1 MSSFSSSVFDNLPT
15 RPPTPPRD
23 TTTAV
28 EDALTF
34 PTYGHDAD
42 ADLKQ
47 KARGEDSNTGLW
59 PHSPPG
65 SQDPAGTTSTGK
77 RVGFTP
83 NPTYHHIACTG
94 HIGSPSA
101 QLRKRRSS
109 AKYSKP
115 LRSILKQATQ
125 PPLLTPDDLEARL
138 HYFSPHEP
146 GSFARMLNSAITQ
159 LAGSSVPARLD
170 AYLALNGALRTYD
183 SIPDND
189 ALIVKMSLLMQFLT
203 RDMAWKNNHGTLD
216 TNIVTQAIKLTS
228 TIMSDRRLA
237 AALDDDFRSFVIDR
251 SIAVIEHA
259 VMPKAI
265 VKNHMMLLAQ
275 QRFSAKAMTPGLADR
290 TITALAT
297 VEDRCS
303 GNTVIGTRLV
313 TYQRLLEQA
322 PAVMLHRMR
331 DWFDQVLHG
340 MLSSIKDIRIRAIET
355 CTVAGLTLGNQPHAS
370 RTLLDI
376 LQIEVDDG
384 TTFGDYLD
392 LRLMQ
397 MVASKDAETGAC
409 VPEIWSAVVLF
420 FRNKRF
426 PIERWPKFKAW
437 LKLIQ
442 RCLNAS
448 DLTIK
453 HHAHLAWNKLIFVVM
468 PDAST
473 PRILLDMLKIPVT
486 SGLDRRA
493 NDDHTKQARQFALNT
508 YLHLLHYALRPG
520 LSHEELDVA
529 WDVFVDPVLSGLV
542 KMNSYGCQLAS
553 DVLRGLCSTSPG
565 IWNVNAANEPQ
576 AKQPEQLPRL
586 DPRWV
591 RSRFKKILKPM
602 QTILATAT
610 STPEGANPA
619 YGAAWRTL
627 MQSLADAGI
636 QEVKTSNDLKEALA
650 LVYDLCRVLWHDRPE
665 STTGTTVEIFTE
677 RYTSILSAAV
687 GCIGAGPFAEEFL
700 TWHGDDKLQVA
711 STPSHR
717 HSKHHSTPRSPFV
730 LLFGLLYHP
739 PTWLQQLE
747 SLTLPASR
755 LLALQTSSRP
765 SPSPRIELLAKSAQ
779 IWSTGYA
786 SDAEPLVAA
795 RLWQCLAEEAK
806 TIFETPG
813 TIDDNNESQSL
824 GLDLRHASTILNQG
838 LKHASTSDQAQN
850 TLLEMYSTMI
860 STARRGASIGGTI
873 VTVTELFAKTI
884 HENATSTS
892 LRVRLGLTSYML
904 STAAWPR
911 SAQDLDQARKS
922 LWGVGLGPHKTL
934 TFDPYDH
941 LYRLLVD
948 GLRDSYDELD
958 DSEAVSV
965 TTASGLLRAGLSF
978 LKACPLS
985 LLAVALRK
993 TQGGFVPWVA
1003 DGGRKTGGSQVVL
1016 DMVNS
1021 SWTDLVRLMEDLPH
1035 QDIVLLNALEP
1046 MLVAGFSSPHKS
1058 IVNDTVLFW
1067 NAILG
1072 VNDALD
1078 YPQQLAKVLRARAA
1092 ETEVIMFGFP
1102 EDQSEDDEMV
1112 LPAFYETQ
1120 VKPLTT
1126 NERPRTTEHVAS
1138 EMVSRGPASL
1148 ALPRSVHIASEGSPR
1163 ATPLR
1168 SDSSTKVLRSK
1179 QPSSRLRLRHD
1190 DSQIDFAPVES
1201 SPALPTAESQ
1211 LTEHQREVRV
1221 RQQNNAQMF
1230 PDLSSSPI
1238 VRSSA
1243 PFADITKRLDF
1254 GAKPDKEPIG
1264 TPKKL
1269 HGANALMSDDIT
1281 SSPTPSSNKEVGPAQ
1296 INQAEDEVEVEDDE
1310 LPVEEDEMVVEE
1322 ANRIVEKGK
1331 RVVEEDE
1338 MTEDETAQDPPSSP
1352 PPQAEKPALVS
1363 ATHDGVLGEP
1373 TDPAAESEESSN
1385 GLPEAGEA
1393 KVHDVEL
1400 DSLHE
1405 QESIDPD
1412 LPSDTP
1418 LPNEQLQQEVE
1429 QAAKESKLG
1438 DTTEG
1443 TTFFVPHASESHVP
1457 RDEGTQDD
1465 LPVEQSQVADTVLL
1479 ETTRIEESFVH
1490 LPASS
1495 IQDVEERELDSQHSQ
1510 RSTRKRKSPPELTRA
1525 VKKRKQHSPLKAITG
1540 FFSSFVSGSQQQDE
1554 DDDDMEEEIVVVH
1567 SAPSSAKKESPRRMT
1582 SPAVVLPL
1590 PPAEHTV
1597 ITSSEM
1603 NSQAS
1608 GSQSKRQSRRGKAR
1622 NERPASV
1629 ASLAESSTS
1638 QNLKRKASQ
1647 FDDSAAVDGSVASVV
1662 EDTPAPAK
1670 VRKQR
1675 HGIDSHLVRAA
1686 RLSQEAT
1693 ELGRSTRRS
1702 TALSPR
1708 QDPGEQ
1714 EEDEAAD
1721 GESAVDEDQSPP
1733 PAKSALEAALPSCE
1747 RVPASPRTILGRLK
1761 DVLADLPRMILGPQ
1775 DERELDDVL
1784 FEVRRE
1790 VFEAGRRGRQ

>member
-34 PTYGHDAD
+34 LTHGHDAD
-42 ADLKQ
+42 ADLEH
-47 KARGEDSNTGLW
+47 RTLGDDSNTASW

-65 SQDPAGTTSTGK
+65 SQGLTGTAK

-94 HIGSPSA
+94 QISSPGA
-101 QLRKRRSS
+101 QPRKRRSS

-115 LRSILKQATQ
+115 LRSILKSSTQ

-138 HYFSPHEP
+138 NYFSPHEP
-146 GSFARMLNSAITQ
+146 GSFARMLHSAITQ

-170 AYLALNGALRTYD
+170 AYLALNGARRTYD

-189 ALIVKMSLLMQFLT
+189 ALMAKMSLLMQFLT

-228 TIMSDRRLA
+228 TIMYDRRLA

-297 VEDRCS
+297 VEERCS

-313 TYQRLLEQA
+313 IYQRLLEQA
-322 PAVMLHRMR
+322 PVVMLHRMR

-376 LQIEVDDG
+376 LQLEVDDG

-409 VPEIWSAVVLF
+409 VPQIWSAVVLF

-426 PIERWPKFKAW
+426 PIERWPRFKAW

-453 HHAHLAWNKLIFVVM
+453 HHAHLAWNKLVFVVM

-473 PRILLDMLKIPVT
+473 PRILLDMLRIPVT

-508 YLHLLHYALRPG
+508 YFNLLHYALRPG
-520 LSHEELDVA
+520 LGHEELDVA
-529 WDVFVDPVLSGLV
+529 WDVFVDLVLSGLV
-542 KMNSYGCQLAS
+542 KTNSYGRQLAS
-553 DVLRGLCSTSPG
+553 DVIRGLCSASPG

-576 AKQPEQLPRL
+576 AIQPEQLPRL
-586 DPRWV
+586 DPRWA
-591 RSRFKKILKPM
+591 RSRFKKLLKPT
-602 QTILATAT
+602 QTILTTAI

-619 YGAAWRTL
+619 YGVAWRAL

-636 QEVKTSNDLKEALA
+636 QEVKTSTDLKEALA
-650 LVYDLCRVLWHDRPE
+650 LVFDLCRVLWQDRPQ
-665 STTGTTVEIFTE
+665 SATGTTVETFTE
-677 RYTSILSAAV
+677 RYTSIISTAV
-687 GCIGAGPFAEEFL
+687 DCIGDGPFAEEFL
-700 TWHGDDKLQVA
+700 TWDGDDKLQVA

-739 PTWLQQLE
+739 PTWLQE
-747 SLTLPASR
+747 PVSLTLPASR

-786 SDAEPLVAA
+786 SEAEPLVAA

-806 TIFETPG
+806 MILETPG

-824 GLDLRHASTILNQG
+824 GLDLRHASTILDQG
-838 LKHASTSDQAQN
+838 LKYATASDQAQN
-850 TLLEMYSTMI
+850 TLLKMYSTMI
-860 STARRGASIGGTI
+860 SIARRGAGIGGTI
-873 VTVTELFAKTI
+873 VAVTEPFAKMI
-884 HENATSTS
+884 LENATSTS
-892 LRVRLGLTSYML
+892 LWVRLDLTSYIL

-922 LWGVGLGPHKTL
+922 LWGVGMAPHKTL

-941 LYRLLVD
+941 LYRLLNDV
-948 GLRDSYDELD
+948 LRESYNELD
-958 DSEAVSV
+958 DSQVLSV
-965 TTASGLLRAGLSF
+965 TAASGLLQAGLSF

-985 LLAVALRK
+985 LLAVAMRK
-993 TQGGFVPWVA
+993 SQGGFIYWVA
-1003 DGGRKTGGSQVVL
+1003 DSARKTAGSQAVL
-1016 DMVNS
+1016 NMVTS
-1021 SWTDLVRLMEDLPH
+1021 SWTGLVRLMETLPH
-1035 QDIVLLNALEP
+1035 QDNVLLNALEP
-1046 MLVAGFSSPHKS
+1046 MLVAGFSSPHKN

-1067 NAILG
+1067 NSTFG
-1072 VNDALD
+1072 TNDVLE
-1078 YPQQLAKVLRARAA
+1078 YPQQLARVVRARLA
-1092 ETEVIMFGFP
+1092 ETELLLPGLA
-1102 EDQSEDDEMV
+1102 EDQSEDEEMI

-1120 VKPLTT
+1120 AQPLAA
-1126 NERPRTTEHVAS
+1126 NERPRTTEHMAPEV
-1138 EMVSRGPASL
+1138 VSRVPATLS
-1148 ALPRSVHIASEGSPR
+1148 LPRGAHSVSNDLSSAAR
-1163 ATPLR
+1163 LR
-1168 SDSSTKVLRSK
+1168 SSPNTKVSRYK
-1179 QPSSRLRLRHD
+1179 QPTPRSRLRHD
-1190 DSQIDFAPVES
+1190 DSQIDFARVES
-1201 SPALPTAESQ
+1201 SPVLPTAESQ
-1211 LTEHQREVRV
+1211 LTDHQREVKV
-1221 RQQNNAQMF
+1221 RQQDNAQMF

-1254 GAKPDKEPIG
+1254 GAKPHNEHTG

-1269 HGANALMSDDIT
+1269 HGADALMSDDVA
-1281 SSPTPSSNKEVGPAQ
+1281 SSPTPSSNKDVGSAHM
-1296 INQAEDEVEVEDDE
+1296 NVAEDEVEVEEDE
-1310 LPVEEDEMVVEE
+1310 LPIEEE
-1322 ANRIVEKGK
+1322 RIVEKEEII
-1331 RVVEEDE
+1331 VDEDE
-1338 MTEDETAQDPPSSP
+1338 MAEDESAQDPPSSP
-1352 PPQAEKPALVS
+1352 PPQPEEAAPVTSNL
-1363 ATHDGVLGEP
+1363 DGVLG
-1373 TDPAAESEESSN
+1373 DPADLAAESEEPSKD
-1385 GLPEAGEA
+1385 LPKASEA
-1393 KVHDVEL
+1393 KLHDDEL
-1400 DSLHE
+1400 DPVHVQANVDS
-1405 QESIDPD
+1405 D
-1412 LPSDTP
+1412 LPSDTL
-1418 LPNEQLQQEVE
+1418 LPNEQLQHEVE
-1429 QAAKESKLG
+1429 QAAEESRLG
-1438 DTTEG
+1438 DITEG
-1443 TTFFVPHASESHVP
+1443 TTFFVPHDSASDMV
-1457 RDEGTQDD
+1457 RNDDTQDD
-1465 LPVEQSQVADTVLL
+1465 LPVERSQGANNVLP

-1490 LPASS
+1490 LPAPS
-1495 IQDVEERELDSQHSQ
+1495 IQDVEDRDPDGQQSQ
-1510 RSTRKRKSPPELTRA
+1510 RSTRKRKSSSEGLRA
-1525 VKKRKQHSPLKAITG
+1525 TKKRKQHSPLKAITG
-1540 FFSSFVSGSQQQDE
+1540 FFSSFVGGSQQQDE
-1554 DDDDMEEEIVVVH
+1554 DDDDMEDEIVVVH
-1567 SAPSSAKKESPRRMT
+1567 SVPLSAQKQSPRRMT
-1582 SPAVVLPL
+1582 SPVVVVPL
-1590 PPAEHTV
+1590 PPAEHAV
-1597 ITSSEM
+1597 LASSELD
-1603 NSQAS
+1603 SQAS
-1608 GSQSKRQSRRGKAR
+1608 ESRSQRRRGEAKKP
-1622 NERPASV
+1622 EVLASV
-1629 ASLAESSTS
+1629 SSPIVSGGT
-1638 QNLKRKASQ
+1638 QGLKRKASQ
-1647 FDDSAAVDGSVASVV
+1647 LDDHAAVDDSVASVV
-1662 EDTPAPAK
+1662 EDTPAPSK
-1670 VRKQR
+1670 TRKQR
-1675 HGIDSHLVRAA
+1675 HGPDSHLVKAA

-1693 ELGRSTRRS
+1693 ELGRLTRQS
-1702 TALSPR
+1702 TAWAHLPEDHKG
-1708 QDPGEQ
+1708 QD
-1714 EEDEAAD
+1714 EDEAAD
-1721 GESAVDEDQSPP
+1721 GESAVDQKQSPP
-1733 PAKSALEAALPSCE
+1733 PAKVGLEAVLPSFE

-1775 DERELDDVL
+1775 DEREMDDVL
-1784 FEVRRE
+1784 FEIRRE

>member
-1 MSSFSSSVFDNLPT
+1 MSSFSSSVFDNLPA

-34 PTYGHDAD
+34 LTHGHDAE
-42 ADLKQ
+42 ADLKH
-47 KARGEDSNTGLW
+47 RTLGEDSNTASW

-65 SQDPAGTTSTGK
+65 SQDPTGTAK

-94 HIGSPSA
+94 QISSPGA

-115 LRSILKQATQ
+115 LRSILKPAQ

-138 HYFSPHEP
+138 NYFSPQEP
-146 GSFARMLNSAITQ
+146 GSFARMLHSAITQ

-183 SIPDND
+183 NIPDND
-189 ALIVKMSLLMQFLT
+189 ALMAKMSLLMQFLT

-228 TIMSDRRLA
+228 TIMYDRRLA

-251 SIAVIEHA
+251 SIAVIEHP

-290 TITALAT
+290 AITALAT
-297 VEDRCS
+297 VEERCS
-303 GNTVIGTRLV
+303 GNTVIGTRLII
-313 TYQRLLEQA
+313 YQRLLEQA

-370 RTLLDI
+370 RTVLDI
-376 LQIEVDDG
+376 LQLEVDDV

-409 VPEIWSAVVLF
+409 VPQIWSAVVLF

-453 HHAHLAWNKLIFVVM
+453 HHAHLAWNKLVFVVM

-508 YLHLLHYALRPG
+508 YFNLLHYALRPG
-520 LSHEELDVA
+520 LGHEELDVA

-542 KMNSYGCQLAS
+542 KTNSYGRQLAS
-553 DVLRGLCSTSPG
+553 DVLRGLCSASPG
-565 IWNVNAANEPQ
+565 VWNANAANEPQ
-576 AKQPEQLPRL
+576 AIQPEQLPRL

-591 RSRFKKILKPM
+591 RSRFKRLLKPM
-602 QTILATAT
+602 QTILTTAT

-619 YGAAWRTL
+619 YGAAWHAL

-650 LVYDLCRVLWHDRPE
+650 LVFDSCRVTCQDRPQ
-665 STTGTTVEIFTE
+665 SATGTTVELFTE
-677 RYTSILSAAV
+677 RYTSIISTAA

-700 TWHGDDKLQVA
+700 TWDGDDKLQVA

-739 PTWLQQLE
+739 PTWLQGPE
-747 SLTLPASR
+747 SLALPASR
-755 LLALQTSSRP
+755 LLTLQTSSRL
-765 SPSPRIELLAKSAQ
+765 SVSSRIDLLAKSAQ
-779 IWSTGYA
+779 IWSAGYA
-786 SDAEPLVAA
+786 SEAEPLVAA
-795 RLWQCLAEEAK
+795 RLWRCLAEEAK
-806 TIFETPG
+806 TILESTG
-813 TIDDNNESQSL
+813 TIDDVNESQSL

-838 LKHASTSDQAQN
+838 LKHACASDEAQH

-860 STARRGASIGGTI
+860 SVARHGAGIGGTI
-873 VTVTELFAKTI
+873 VAVVEPFAKTI
-884 HENATSTS
+884 LENATSTS
-892 LRVRLGLTSYML
+892 VQIRSHLTSYVV

-911 SAQDLDQARKS
+911 SAQELDQARKA
-922 LWGVGLGPHKTL
+922 LWGVGLAPHKTL

-948 GLRDSYDELD
+948 GLRDSYNELD
-958 DSEAVSV
+958 DSEDLPV
-965 TTASGLLRAGLSF
+965 TTASGLFRAGLSF
-978 LKACPLS
+978 LKTCPLS

-993 TQGGFVPWVA
+993 TQGGFIHWVA
-1003 DGGRKTGGSQVVL
+1003 DSARKTAGSQIVL
-1016 DMVNS
+1016 DMVTS
-1021 SWTDLVRLMEDLPH
+1021 SWTELVGLMEELPH
-1035 QDIVLLNALEP
+1035 KDNVLLKALEP

-1067 NAILG
+1067 NATLG

-1092 ETEVIMFGFP
+1092 ETEIFVSGFP
-1102 EDQSEDDEMV
+1102 EDQSEDDEML

-1120 VKPLTT
+1120 AQPLTA
-1126 NERPRTTEHVAS
+1126 NERSRTTEHVAP
-1138 EMVSRGPASL
+1138 EMVSRVPASL
-1148 ALPRSVHIASEGSPR
+1148 SLPRSVHIALKGSPR
-1163 ATPLR
+1163 AARLR
-1168 SDSSTKVLRSK
+1168 SDSSTKVSRSK
-1179 QPSSRLRLRHD
+1179 QPTPKSRLRHD

-1211 LTEHQREVRV
+1211 LTEHQREVKA
-1221 RQQNNAQMF
+1221 RQHDNAQIF
-1230 PDLSSSPI
+1230 PDLSSSPV

-1254 GAKPDKEPIG
+1254 AARPDAEHNG

-1269 HGANALMSDDIT
+1269 HGANVLMSDDVT
-1281 SSPTPSSNKEVGPAQ
+1281 SSPTPSSNKEVGLAQ
-1296 INQAEDEVEVEDDE
+1296 RDVAEDEVEVEEDE
-1310 LPVEEDEMVVEE
+1310 LPVVEDEMAVEEDE
-1322 ANRIVEKGK
+1322 RIVEKAE
-1331 RVVEEDE
+1331 RLVDEDE
-1338 MTEDETAQDPPSSP
+1338 MTEDENAQDPSSSP
-1352 PPQAEKPALVS
+1352 PPQPEEPLPVTS
-1363 ATHDGVLGEP
+1363 TLDGVLGDQ
-1373 TDPAAESEESSN
+1373 TDLAAESEQPSN
-1385 GLPEAGEA
+1385 DVPEASQT
-1393 KVHDVEL
+1393 KVHDDEP
-1400 DSLHE
+1400 DSVHV
-1405 QESIDPD
+1405 QGNVDSD

-1418 LPNEQLQQEVE
+1418 LPNEQLQHEVE

-1443 TTFFVPHASESHVP
+1443 TTFFVPHASESDSP
-1457 RDEGTQDD
+1457 REPDTRDD
-1465 LPVEQSQVADTVLL
+1465 TPAERSQEANSVLP

-1490 LPASS
+1490 LPAPS
-1495 IQDVEERELDSQHSQ
+1495 IQDVEEREPDSQQSQ
-1510 RSTRKRKSPPELTRA
+1510 HSTRKRKCSSDGVRA
-1525 VKKRKQHSPLKAITG
+1525 TKKRKQHFPLKAITG
-1540 FFSSFVSGSQQQDE
+1540 FFSSFVGGSQQQDE
-1554 DDDDMEEEIVVVH
+1554 DDDDMEDEIVVMH
-1567 SAPSSAKKESPRRMT
+1567 SVPSSAQKQSPRRMT
-1582 SPAVVLPL
+1582 SPVVVVPL
-1590 PPAEHTV
+1590 PPAEHAV
-1597 ITSSEM
+1597 FASSEM
-1603 NSQAS
+1603 DPQAS
-1608 GSQSKRQSRRGKAR
+1608 GSQPRSQGRRGKAKKPDV
-1622 NERPASV
+1622 PASV
-1629 ASLAESSTS
+1629 PSPIGSGGS
-1638 QNLKRKASQ
+1638 QKLKRKASQ
-1647 FDDSAAVDGSVASVV
+1647 LDDSTAVDDSVASVV

-1670 VRKQR
+1670 TRKQR
-1675 HGIDSHLVRAA
+1675 HGPDSHLVRAA

-1702 TALSPR
+1702 TALSQRP
-1708 QDPGEQ
+1708 DPEEQ

-1721 GESAVDEDQSPP
+1721 RESAVDEEQSPP
-1733 PAKSALEAALPSCE
+1733 PAKLALEAVLPSSE

-1761 DVLADLPRMILGPQ
+1761 DVLADLPRMILAPQ
-1775 DERELDDVL
+1775 DEREMDDVL
-1784 FEVRRE
+1784 FEIRRE

>member
-1 MSSFSSSVFDNLPT
+1 MSSFSSSVFDNLPA

-34 PTYGHDAD
+34 LSHGHDAD
-42 ADLKQ
+42 ADLKH
-47 KARGEDSNTGLW
+47 RTLGEDSNTASW

-65 SQDPAGTTSTGK
+65 SQDPTGTAK

-83 NPTYHHIACTG
+83 NPTYHHIVCTG
-94 HIGSPSA
+94 QISSPGA

-115 LRSILKQATQ
+115 LRSILKPATQ

-138 HYFSPHEP
+138 NYFSPHEP
-146 GSFARMLNSAITQ
+146 GSFARMLHAAITQ

-183 SIPDND
+183 NIPDND
-189 ALIVKMSLLMQFLT
+189 ALMAKMSLLMQFLT

-228 TIMSDRRLA
+228 TIMYDRRLA

-297 VEDRCS
+297 VEERCS

-313 TYQRLLEQA
+313 IYQRLLEQA

-370 RTLLDI
+370 RTVLDI
-376 LQIEVDDG
+376 LQLEVDDG

-409 VPEIWSAVVLF
+409 VPQIWSSVVLF

-453 HHAHLAWNKLIFVVM
+453 HHAHLAWNKLVFVVM

-508 YLHLLHYALRPG
+508 YFNLLHYALRPG
-520 LSHEELDVA
+520 LGHEELDVA

-542 KMNSYGCQLAS
+542 KTNSYGRQLAS
-553 DVLRGLCSTSPG
+553 DVIRGLCSASPG

-576 AKQPEQLPRL
+576 AIQPEQLSRL

-591 RSRFKKILKPM
+591 RSRFKKLLKPM
-602 QTILATAT
+602 QTILITAT

-619 YGAAWRTL
+619 YGAAWHAL
-627 MQSLADAGI
+627 MQSVADAGI

-650 LVYDLCRVLWHDRPE
+650 LVFDLCRILWQDRPQSATE
-665 STTGTTVEIFTE
+665 TTVEMFTE
-677 RYTSILSAAV
+677 RYSSIMSTAV
-687 GCIGAGPFAEEFL
+687 GCIGAGPFAEDFL
-700 TWHGDDKLQVA
+700 TWDGDDKLQVA

-717 HSKHHSTPRSPFV
+717 PSKHHSTPRSPFV

-739 PTWLQQLE
+739 PTWLQEPE
-747 SLTLPASR
+747 SLALPASR
-755 LLALQTSSRP
+755 LLALQTSSRLSA
-765 SPSPRIELLAKSAQ
+765 SPKIELLAKSAQ

-786 SDAEPLVAA
+786 TEAGPLVVA

-806 TIFETPG
+806 TILESPG

-838 LKHASTSDQAQN
+838 LKHASASHQAQY
-850 TLLEMYSTMI
+850 TLLEMYGAMI
-860 STARRGASIGGTI
+860 VTARRGAGISGTI
-873 VTVTELFAKTI
+873 VAVAEPFAKTI
-884 HENATSTS
+884 LENATSTS
-892 LRVRLGLTSYML
+892 LRLRLRLTSDVV

-911 SAQDLDQARKS
+911 SAQELDQARKS
-922 LWGVGLGPHKTL
+922 LWGVGHAPHKTS

-948 GLRDSYDELD
+948 GLRESYNELD
-958 DSEAVSV
+958 DSEALFV
-965 TTASGLLRAGLSF
+965 TTASGLLQASLSF
-978 LKACPLS
+978 LQSCPLS
-985 LLAVALRK
+985 LLAVAMRK
-993 TQGGFVPWVA
+993 TQGGFTHWVT
-1003 DGGRKTGGSQVVL
+1003 DGARKTAGSQVVL
-1016 DMVNS
+1016 DMVTS
-1021 SWTDLVRLMEDLPH
+1021 SWTELVGLMEELPH
-1035 QDIVLLNALEP
+1035 KDNVLLNALEP

-1067 NAILG
+1067 NATLG

-1078 YPQQLAKVLRARAA
+1078 CPQQLAKVLRARAA
-1092 ETEVIMFGFP
+1092 ETELLLPGFP
-1102 EDQSEDDEMV
+1102 EDQSEDEEMV

-1120 VKPLTT
+1120 AQPLAT
-1126 NERPRTTEHVAS
+1126 NERPRTTEHMAP
-1138 EMVSRGPASL
+1138 EMVGRVPATL
-1148 ALPRSVHIASEGSPR
+1148 PLPRSIHIASDRSPR
-1163 ATPLR
+1163 AARLR
-1168 SDSSTKVLRSK
+1168 CDSSTKVSRSK
-1179 QPSSRLRLRHD
+1179 QPTPRSRLRHD

-1201 SPALPTAESQ
+1201 SPALPTGESQ
-1211 LTEHQREVRV
+1211 LTEHQREVKA
-1221 RQQNNAQMF
+1221 RQQKNAQMF

-1254 GAKPDKEPIG
+1254 GAKPDNEHTG

-1269 HGANALMSDDIT
+1269 RGATALRSDDVV
-1281 SSPTPSSNKEVGPAQ
+1281 SSPTPSSSKEVGSAQ
-1296 INQAEDEVEVEDDE
+1296 MNVAEDEVEAEE
-1310 LPVEEDEMVVEE
+1310 EEFPVEEDEIIAEEEDRVVEE
-1322 ANRIVEKGK
+1322 EGRIVD
-1331 RVVEEDE
+1331 EDE
-1338 MTEDETAQDPPSSP
+1338 MTEDENAQDPPSSP
-1352 PPQAEKPALVS
+1352 PPQAEEPALVS
-1363 ATHDGVLGEP
+1363 SNLDGVLGEP
-1373 TDPAAESEESSN
+1373 TDLAAESEEPSN
-1385 GLPEAGEA
+1385 GLPEASEA
-1393 KVHDVEL
+1393 MLHDAEL

-1405 QESIDPD
+1405 QEIIDPD

-1418 LPNEQLQQEVE
+1418 LPNEQLQHEVE

-1443 TTFFVPHASESHVP
+1443 TTFFVPHASESDVP
-1457 RDEGTQDD
+1457 RDEGTQGD
-1465 LPVEQSQVADTVLL
+1465 LPVEQSQVADSVLL

-1490 LPASS
+1490 LPASN
-1495 IQDVEERELDSQHSQ
+1495 IQDVEEREPDSQQSQ
-1510 RSTRKRKSPPELTRA
+1510 RSARKRKSPSETTRA
-1525 VKKRKQHSPLKAITG
+1525 AKKRKQHSPLKAITG
-1540 FFSSFVSGSQQQDE
+1540 FFSSFVGGSQQQNE
-1554 DDDDMEEEIVVVH
+1554 DDDDMEDEIVVVH
-1567 SAPSSAKKESPRRMT
+1567 SVPSSAQKQSPRRMT
-1582 SPAVVLPL
+1582 SPVVVVPL
-1590 PPAEHTV
+1590 PPAEHAV
-1597 ITSSEM
+1597 LASSEM
-1603 NSQAS
+1603 DPQAS
-1608 GSQSKRQSRRGKAR
+1608 GSQPKSQGRRGKAKK
-1622 NERPASV
+1622 PDV
-1629 ASLAESSTS
+1629 STS
-1638 QNLKRKASQ
+1638 VPSPIGSGGSQKLKRKASQ
-1647 FDDSAAVDGSVASVV
+1647 LDDSAAVDDSVASVV

-1670 VRKQR
+1670 TRKQR
-1675 HGIDSHLVRAA
+1675 HGPDSHLVKAA

-1693 ELGRSTRRS
+1693 ELGRSTRQSIAR
-1702 TALSPR
+1702 AHLPEDR
-1708 QDPGEQ
+1708 DEQ
-1714 EEDEAAD
+1714 YKDEAAD
-1721 GESAVDEDQSPP
+1721 GESALDEVQEPP
-1733 PAKSALEAALPSCE
+1733 PAKLGLEAALPSSE
-1747 RVPASPRTILGRLK
+1747 VVPASPRTILGRLK

-1775 DERELDDVL
+1775 EEREMDDVL
-1784 FEVRRE
+1784 FEIRRE